1 MKAKKDMKI
10 KHKVTRRKL
19 ENQQNRR
26 QRKKIKSPK
35 LMLLKYLMSKLLAK
49 LFKTK
54 GETAFNAV

>member
-26 QRKKIKSPK
+26 QRKKKQE
-35 LMLLKYLMSKLLAK
+35 SKADA
-49 LFKTK
+49 FKIFDEQTSSQ
-54 GETAFNAV
+54 AVQDKRGNSI